1 MFCIK
6 CGNKIEKKDNFCL
19 KCDPAILE
27 KNNNKQNIKTFFGKG
42 TFVVFLIFVMVVS
55 AVIARFGTSSII
67 DYFQSESSHKQ
78 TTEMVKNVYED
89 ASKGTN
95 KSSEENQKYVEII
108 SSIMSYYSNESSKLL
123 SAYEKIENS
132 DVLEYSSFESENNMM
147 QLVEDISDYKNQ
159 LNNYYANLDKVINRT
174 KDLVMSSEL
183 SDEDKGGLI
192 SGFEKVVNDVELTK
206 LRIEYIDSLKK
217 HTDTVLDLYNFLINN
232 YYDYEIG
239 MEGLEENIY
248 FYSDSNILEY
258 NNYIELIDK
267 YSNEFIFA
275 QNNYYKRGNEI
286 FDEFGLDMTV
296 QEAEEYF
303 N

>member
-132 DVLEYSSFESENNMM
+132 DVLEYSYFESENNMM

>member
-1 MFCIK
+1 
-6 CGNKIEKKDNFCL
+6 
-19 KCDPAILE
+19 
-27 KNNNKQNIKTFFGKG
+27 
-42 TFVVFLIFVMVVS
+42 MVVS